1 MTLFLWYDHSVK
13 SGFVSEANYSQLIV
27 DTNPDKL
34 LNRVLEAKMPED
46 DSWLERLNVPK

>member
-1 MTLFLWYDHSVK
+1 
-13 SGFVSEANYSQLIV
+13 V